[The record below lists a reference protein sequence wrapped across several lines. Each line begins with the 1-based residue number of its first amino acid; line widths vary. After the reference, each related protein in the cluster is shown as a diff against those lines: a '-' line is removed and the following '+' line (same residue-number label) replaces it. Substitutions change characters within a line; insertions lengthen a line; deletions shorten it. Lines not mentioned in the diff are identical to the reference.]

1 MKKFKVLMIEDNP
14 GDVLLTTEALEES
27 NHVVEIEVVTN
38 GKDGVDFLLQIGNF
52 KDAVRPDLVL
62 LDINLPLKTGHQV
75 LQEIKS
81 NPHTS
86 DIPVIMLTTSSTQ
99 HDILTSY
106 QEQASCYI
114 VKPSEAD
121 QYREF
126 IQVFDRFCDTFDQ
139 IS

>member
-27 NHVVEIEVVTN
+27 KYVVEIEVVNN
-38 GKDGVDFLLQIGNF
+38 GRDGVDYLFNKGHF
-52 KDAVRPDLVL
+52 KNSARPDLVL
-62 LDINLPLKTGHQV
+62 LDINLPLKSGHQV

-81 NPHTS
+81 DPSTQE
-86 DIPVIMLTTSSTQ
+86 IPVIMLTTSSTQ
-99 HDILTSY
+99 DDIMTSY

-121 QYREF
+121 QYLDF
-126 IQVFDRFCDTFDQ
+126 IKVFDRFCSTLGD
-139 IS
+139 

>member
-1 MKKFKVLMIEDNP
+1 MRKFKVLMIEDNP
-14 GDVLLTTEALEES
+14 GDVLLTTEALRDS
-27 NHVVEIEVVTN
+27 KFVVDIEVVEN
-38 GKDGVDFLLQIGNF
+38 GKEGVDFLFQRGDYKNSI
-52 KDAVRPDLVL
+52 RPDLVL

-75 LQEIKS
+75 LQEIKA
-81 NPHTS
+81 NPSTR

-99 HDILTSY
+99 DDILTSY

-121 QYREF
+121 QFLEF
-126 IQVFDRFCDTFDQ
+126 IQVFERFCTS

>member
-27 NHVVEIEVVTN
+27 KYVVDIEVVNN
-38 GKDGVDFLLQIGNF
+38 GRDGVDFLFNKGNY
-52 KDAVRPDLVL
+52 VNSTRPDLVL
-62 LDINLPLKTGHQV
+62 LDINLPFKSGHQV

-81 NPHTS
+81 DPSTRE
-86 DIPVIMLTTSSTQ
+86 IPVIMLTTSSTQ
-99 HDILTSY
+99 DDIMTSY

-121 QYREF
+121 QYLDF
-126 IQVFDRFCDTFDQ
+126 IKVFDRFCSTIGD
-139 IS
+139 

>member
-1 MKKFKVLMIEDNP
+1 MRKFKVLMIEDNP
-14 GDVLLTTEALEES
+14 GDVLLTTEALRDS
-27 NHVVEIEVVTN
+27 KFVVDIEVVDN
-38 GKDGVDFLLQIGNF
+38 GKEGVDFLFQRGDYKNSI
-52 KDAVRPDLVL
+52 RPDLVL

-75 LQEIKS
+75 LQEIKA
-81 NPHTS
+81 NPSTR

-99 HDILTSY
+99 DDILTSY

-121 QYREF
+121 QFLEF
-126 IQVFDRFCDTFDQ
+126 IQVFERFCTS